1 MKASSESG
9 ECASL
14 ISTASFSVFEAVC
27 WPGMGVSVSFSS
39 ATPASRVVSYTTGS
53 GCLAL
58 ALVLPRDFPAKER
71 SIGEEREK
79 TRASQGACWA
89 LGRAISCKEKP
100 SILAPH
106 EQLRGPHAPGA
117 RALKRRDHAGDG
129 VVEGGVAVQI
139 RLPEFLQQLEIVIPA
154 SLVEAFAQ
162 GVGSVAAARG
172 GAILVAGSRTGGAEH
187 G

>member
-58 ALVLPRDFPAKER
+58 ALVLPRDFPAKEKVYR
-71 SIGEEREK
+71 RGTGENARVA
-79 TRASQGACWA
+79 RGLLGAW
-89 LGRAISCKEKP
+89 
-100 SILAPH
+100 
-106 EQLRGPHAPGA
+106 PG
-117 RALKRRDHAGDG
+117 D
-129 VVEGGVAVQI
+129 
-139 RLPEFLQQLEIVIPA
+139 FLQR
-154 SLVEAFAQ
+154 EA
-162 GVGSVAAARG
+162 
-172 GAILVAGSRTGGAEH
+172 
-187 G
+187 